1 MYWGIDTRILVAIA
15 LAVGMFATGWIVN
28 GWRWDAKY
36 VSLQKQYAEAVIEA
50 NRQARRQEQIL
61 QSKADT
67 QLVEKNAQIKTI
79 RTELDRALDELR
91 KRPSRVPV
99 PNATGAAKGATGAE
113 LSRED
118 AGFLTREAARAD
130 ALRAELQYCYRMYDE
145 AKESLVR
152 NKQQ

>member
-1 MYWGIDTRILVAIA
+1 MYGALNLKLIGIVAA
-15 LAVGMFATGWIVN
+15 AVVLFLAGWMGN
-28 GWRWDAKY
+28 GWRWEAKY
-36 VSLQKQYAEAVIEA
+36 VSLQKEYADAIIEA

-61 QSKADT
+61 QAKADT
-67 QLVEKNAQIKTI
+67 ELVNKNAEIKTI

-99 PNATGAAKGATGAE
+99 PNAPGAAKGATGAE

-130 ALRAELQYCYRMYDE
+130 ALRAELNYCYRIYDE
-145 AKESLVR
+145 AKESLV
-152 NKQQ
+152 NSKQQ